1 MKGQSSSCFR
11 ACGCK
16 ISPNL
21 NNMLKVSFFLSLLND
36 MRLNKRNYFH
46 VCESF
51 SCFEKKM
58 QSGMKPNHI
67 FINGARWVFSY
78 FAILKMKL
86 FSEHLTAS
94 IHLLVDF

>member
-1 MKGQSSSCFR
+1 
-11 ACGCK
+11 
-16 ISPNL
+16 
-21 NNMLKVSFFLSLLND
+21 

-58 QSGMKPNHI
+58 QLGMKPNHI

-94 IHLLVDF
+94 IHLLVDFWTPIFSADLNQHGVVARFHLFIFS